1 MKKFRL
7 LIVVIVILLILVGGF
22 IIFTNQEDIQ
32 KPVTSISS
40 DSFSGVVISKDNSKI
55 IVIPNEDELMREMS
69 FDIVDVMINNNTQL
83 LNGETIITL
92 DDITALMKVKVSFD
106 GKLYETNPA
115 KIVAEK
121 IEIIVDNK

>member
-1 MKKFRL
+1 MNKFRL
-7 LIVVIVILLILVGGF
+7 LIVVIVALLIVIAGI

-69 FDIVDVMINNNTQL
+69 FDIVDVMVDKNTQL

-92 DDITALMKVKVSFD
+92 DDINALMKVKVSFD

-121 IEIIVDNK
+121 IEIIVENE

>member
-1 MKKFRL
+1 MNKFRL
-7 LIVVIVILLILVGGF
+7 LIVVIVALLIVIAGI

-40 DSFSGVVISKDNSKI
+40 DSFSGLVISKDNSKI

-69 FDIVDVMINNNTQL
+69 FDIVDVMVDKNTQL

-121 IEIIVDNK
+121 IEIIVENE